1 MPAPTIRDFSPFE
14 ERFHALSHSLAAIV
28 AVVGFFLLLTKASQR
43 GSLPAMIAV
52 SIYGVSMVSVF
63 LTSAIYHMSGDSPR
77 RGLFKLFDHIAIYF
91 KISGSYTPFALILL
105 PFPTGLW
112 LMLGAWGAT
121 LVGASL
127 ETRAYLKRSKISRFS
142 LPFYL
147 GMGGAG
153 VLILD
158 QLYAL
163 MPLAGFL
170 WLIAGGLSYA
180 VGSLFYALK
189 SVPYA
194 HAVWHVFVIA
204 GSACIFIAIYGF
216 VI

>member
-14 ERFHALSHSLAAIV
+14 ERFHALSHSLAAIL
-28 AVVGFFLLLTKASQR
+28 ALIGFFLLLTKASQR
-43 GSLPAMIAV
+43 DSLLTMIAV
-52 SIYGVSMVSVF
+52 SIYGVTLVAVF
-63 LTSAIYHMSGDSPR
+63 LTSAIYHMSGNSRR
-77 RGLFKLFDHIAIYF
+77 RGLFKLLDHIAIYF

-127 ETRAYLKRSKISRFS
+127 ETRAYLKRRKISWLT

-147 GMGGAG
+147 GMGWAS
-153 VLILD
+153 VLILG
-158 QLYAL
+158 QLYHL
-163 MPLAGFL
+163 MPRAGFL
-170 WLIAGGLSYA
+170 WLIAGGLSYT
-180 VGSLFYALK
+180 VGTVFYALK

-194 HAVWHVFVIA
+194 HAVWHVFVIV
-204 GSACIFIAIYGF
+204 GSACIFVAIYAF